1 METIK
6 LNNGVEMPLLG
17 YGVFQVELKEC
28 ERCVSDAISEGYRLI
43 DTAQAYYNEEGVGE
57 AINKSTVKRE
67 DLFITTKVWI
77 SNASEKKAETSIDES
92 LRKLKTEYIDL
103 LLIHQPFGDYY
114 GTYRAMEKALRTG
127 KARAIGVSNFRPDRF
142 IDLVKHVE
150 IIPMVNQLET
160 NVFSQQREM
169 RELMP
174 RSDTKLMAWAP
185 MAEGQHNFFRHEL
198 LSAIGANYGKSAA
211 QVGLRFLTQQGVVAI
226 PKSTHLNRMKQ
237 NLNSMDFSLSTDELK
252 IIEKLNLQDG
262 GNVKFTDPQFVDFIL
277 TNFGESK

>member
-1 METIK
+1 
-6 LNNGVEMPLLG
+6 MPLLG

-169 RELMP
+169 RELMS